1 LEWFF
6 GFEQIME
13 AKDCSEGGDNL
24 SPRLQ
29 AYINVIQSLLS
40 CPLGQE
46 SEILQANQDLI
57 DADFLNLLDQF
68 AEQSEKAGEVDV
80 ANFLR
85 ELAKSLK
92 EAIASIMSQRIPAY
106 QELVRALLVCPQGEE
121 EKLLASHQ
129 DLLDRGL
136 IEVMGQ
142 TAGSLVV
149 NGQGDA
155 ANFLLAIAE
164 QLVDGKSQLD
174 AQVQQNLNIETAK
187 VAEAAKIDDTL
198 IANVN
203 EETGIQPQA
212 QDKNSET
219 SSFIASKIKDF
230 MGIFRHKSKSS
241 NPVPQ
246 SVQTSDLSDPDLS
259 SELITQRL
267 ENQVPKISESDNHQ
281 GDKDEQI
288 ADLPKNEPPPYLL
301 MRLLQTTKDSQG
313 KPQTV
318 FPIVK
323 ANIEL
328 LDLDFVKAISQWAQ
342 QTLDAVP
349 SELAVDIAKDLVQLG
364 TLFLR
369 CPLTETQ
376 GQVGIFLEIAIACYQ
391 AALPQIN
398 TDSAPLPWAAIQN
411 NLAIAYCD
419 RTAGI
424 KLDNLEAAIACYR
437 HALEIYTVTDFP
449 EDWAMT
455 QNNLALVYR
464 DRLMGNRVDN
474 LNRAI
479 VIYQSLFTVYTQ
491 AKFPELWALVQ
502 MNLAQTYAQLADIQA
517 SARDAQDFFNLAINH
532 YQQALQIYQRQSF
545 PKQWTNIQ
553 QQLESIYQQ
562 QKKQQQENTLTI
574 TSHALQLDQQ
584 LIYSHDL
591 VPLLRRYNLLPS
603 LVKELI
609 IDQAI
614 ATVECTEN
622 ESSQALL
629 AFEQQFSESSDRA
642 LWLNQH
648 LLTEETLPQWATRSL
663 RIEKYKYQAFNNI
676 LLSHFLKRKPDLDR
690 VTYRIIRHKDS
701 DIIQELFF
709 RLQSQEQTFEQ
720 LVKDFS
726 QVEEGQGDGLIGPVH
741 VGSLHPSLTKALFS
755 ISPSEILPPFQIGE
769 WFIILRLEQL
779 IPVRLDE
786 PMREFLLEELFQNWL
801 QQKIGSLLEV

>member
-1 LEWFF
+1 
-6 GFEQIME
+6 ME

-164 QLVDGKSQLD
+164 QLVDGKSQLE

-187 VAEAAKIDDTL
+187 VAKAAKIDDTL

-301 MRLLQTTKDSQG
+301 MRLLQATKDSQG

-342 QTLDAVP
+342 QTLDAV
-349 SELAVDIAKDLVQLG
+349 
-364 TLFLR
+364 
-369 CPLTETQ
+369 
-376 GQVGIFLEIAIACYQ
+376 
-391 AALPQIN
+391 
-398 TDSAPLPWAAIQN
+398 
-411 NLAIAYCD
+411 
-419 RTAGI
+419 
-424 KLDNLEAAIACYR
+424 
-437 HALEIYTVTDFP
+437 
-449 EDWAMT
+449 
-455 QNNLALVYR
+455 
-464 DRLMGNRVDN
+464 
-474 LNRAI
+474 
-479 VIYQSLFTVYTQ
+479 
-491 AKFPELWALVQ
+491 
-502 MNLAQTYAQLADIQA
+502 
-517 SARDAQDFFNLAINH
+517 
-532 YQQALQIYQRQSF
+532 
-545 PKQWTNIQ
+545 
-553 QQLESIYQQ
+553 
-562 QKKQQQENTLTI
+562 
-574 TSHALQLDQQ
+574 
-584 LIYSHDL
+584 
-591 VPLLRRYNLLPS
+591 
-603 LVKELI
+603 
-609 IDQAI
+609 
-614 ATVECTEN
+614 
-622 ESSQALL
+622 
-629 AFEQQFSESSDRA
+629 
-642 LWLNQH
+642 
-648 LLTEETLPQWATRSL
+648 
-663 RIEKYKYQAFNNI
+663 
-676 LLSHFLKRKPDLDR
+676 
-690 VTYRIIRHKDS
+690 
-701 DIIQELFF
+701 
-709 RLQSQEQTFEQ
+709 
-720 LVKDFS
+720 
-726 QVEEGQGDGLIGPVH
+726 
-741 VGSLHPSLTKALFS
+741 
-755 ISPSEILPPFQIGE
+755 
-769 WFIILRLEQL
+769 
-779 IPVRLDE
+779 
-786 PMREFLLEELFQNWL
+786 
-801 QQKIGSLLEV
+801 

>member
-1 LEWFF
+1 
-6 GFEQIME
+6 M
-13 AKDCSEGGDNL
+13 
-24 SPRLQ
+24 
-29 AYINVIQSLLS
+29 
-40 CPLGQE
+40 
-46 SEILQANQDLI
+46 QANQDLI

-68 AEQSEKAGEVDV
+68 AEQSEKSGEVDV
-80 ANFLR
+80 ASFLR

-92 EAIASIMSQRIPAY
+92 EAISSIMSQRVPAY

-121 EKLLASHQ
+121 ENLLASHQ

-164 QLVDGKSQLD
+164 QLVVGKSQLD
-174 AQVQQNLNIETAK
+174 VQVPDQQSLNIETAK
-187 VAEAAKIDDTL
+187 VTEVPKIDDTL

-203 EETGIQPQA
+203 EATNIKPQD
-212 QDKNSET
+212 QYNNLEN

-230 MGIFRHKSKSS
+230 MGIFRHKLKLPS
-241 NPVPQ
+241 PPQ
-246 SVQTSDLSDPDLS
+246 ESTRISDLSESDS
-259 SELITQRL
+259 IVAEAVNQNI
-267 ENQVPKISESDNHQ
+267 ENQSSQSSGADNRQ
-281 GDKDEQI
+281 EDREGKI
-288 ADLPKNEPPPYLL
+288 ADRSTNDLPPYLL
-301 MRLLQTTKDSQG
+301 MRLLQATKDSQA
-313 KPQTV
+313 KPQV
-318 FPIVK
+318 VYPIVQ
-323 ANIEL
+323 ANLGL
-328 LDLDFVKAISQWAQ
+328 LDLDFVNALSQWAQ
-342 QTLDAVP
+342 QTLDAVA

-369 CPLTETQ
+369 CPLAESQ
-376 GQVGIFLEIAIACYQ
+376 GRSGIFLEIAIACYQ
-391 AALPQIN
+391 TALTQIN
-398 TDSAPLPWAAIQN
+398 ADNAPLPWAAIQN

-419 RTAGI
+419 RAAGI

-474 LNRAI
+474 LNRA
-479 VIYQSLFTVYTQ
+479 VLIYQSLFTVYTQ
-491 AKFPELWALVQ
+491 TKFPELWALVQ
-502 MNLAQTYAQLADIQA
+502 MNLAQTYAQLADTQA
-517 SARDAQDFFNLAINH
+517 IAGDAQDFFNLAINH

-603 LVKELI
+603 LVRELI

-614 ATVECTEN
+614 ATVECTED
-622 ESSQALL
+622 EISQALL
-629 AFEQQFSESSDRA
+629 AFEKQFNKSSDRA
-642 LWLNQH
+642 SWLNQH
-648 LLTEETLPQWATRSL
+648 LLNEETLPQWATRSL

-720 LVKDFS
+720 LAKDFS
-726 QVEEGQGDGLIGPVH
+726 QDEEGQRNGLIGPVH

-755 ISPSEILPPFQIGE
+755 ISPGEILPPFQIGE

-786 PMREFLLEELFQNWL
+786 PMRQFLLEELFQNWL
-801 QQKIGSLLEV
+801 QQKIVSLLEV